1 MKNIILIAILCLCS
15 ITTFAIETVEL
26 PLPKSDKIVVK
37 FMFQNGSI
45 CDGPDEKGITAL
57 TASLMAEG
65 GTGTYTS
72 SGIKDIT
79 YPWAARW
86 NVTVDKEVSVFTFEF
101 HKDHAEKIMPF
112 MMGLITK
119 PSLTEADFNRI
130 KSNQEN
136 FVNQVIRAS
145 SDEEFSKMGLED
157 FLFRSTNYQTMVEGT
172 TSGLDKI
179 SLTKVQAHFK
189 DYFAKSNLTIGIA
202 GNYSP
207 NYLTQ
212 IKESC
217 SSLSEKSKDLPDF
230 RVSPITLGINV
241 EIITK
246 ENALG
251 SAIFT
256 GFPLA
261 VTRKDDVF
269 AALMVANSWL
279 GEHRKSYSR
288 LYKKIREERSMNY
301 GDYSYI
307 EWYENG
313 GQNMLP
319 QPGYPR
325 STNYFSIWIRP
336 VQTAEALK
344 KQYPELGNISV
355 GHAHFALRMALKE
368 MQTFIDNGMS
378 NEDFELTRKFLL
390 SYTKLYIQTPAKQLG
405 FLMDSKFYGRNDY
418 IKDLET
424 LLNKVT
430 VDDVN
435 RAMKKH
441 WQTQNMQVTI
451 VTDDSEA
458 EALKESLMRNQVSP
472 MTYSDAL
479 KATLPDYLLSEDDE
493 VAKYKLNVTNVEIVK
508 SDSMFR

>member
-1 MKNIILIAILCLCS
+1 MKNILLISILFVFS
-15 ITTFAIETVEL
+15 ISSYAIETVEL

-37 FMFQNGSI
+37 FMFRNGSI
-45 CDGPDEKGITAL
+45 CDGPNEKGITAL

-86 NVTVDKEVSVFTFEF
+86 SVTVDKEVSVFTFEF
-101 HKDHAEKIMPF
+101 HKDHAEKIIPIMI
-112 MMGLITK
+112 GLIAN
-119 PSLTEADFNRI
+119 PSLSDGDFNRI
-130 KSNQEN
+130 KSNQAN
-136 FVNQVIRAS
+136 YVNQVIRAS

-157 FLFRSTNYQTMVEGT
+157 LLFRNTTYQTMVEGT
-172 TSGLDKI
+172 TNGLDKI
-179 SLTKVQAHFK
+179 ILEKVKAHYK

-202 GNYSP
+202 GSYAP
-207 NYLTQ
+207 KYLMR
-212 IKESC
+212 IKEAC
-217 SSLSEKSKDLPDF
+217 APLTEMSKPLPQF
-230 RVSPITLGINV
+230 GIPQVNPGINV

-256 GFPLA
+256 GFPLPL
-261 VTRKDDVF
+261 TRKDDDFV
-269 AALMVANSWL
+269 ALMVANSWL

-319 QPGYPR
+319 PPGYPR
-325 STNYFSIWIRP
+325 SNNYFSLWIRP
-336 VQTAEALK
+336 VQTAEALR
-344 KQYPELGNISV
+344 KQYPELSDITV

-368 MQTFIDNGMS
+368 MQTFIDKGMS
-378 NEDFELTRKFLL
+378 NEDFELTRKFLF
-390 SYTKLYIQTPAKQLG
+390 SYTKLYIQTPSRQLG
-405 FLMDSKFYGRNDY
+405 YLMDSKFYGRNDY
-418 IKDLET
+418 VKELET
-424 LLNKVT
+424 LLKNVT

-435 RAMKKH
+435 KVMKKY
-441 WQTQNMQVTI
+441 WQTKNMQVTI

-458 EALKESLMRNQVSP
+458 DALKESLINNQISP

-479 KATLPDYLLSEDDE
+479 KATLPDKLLTEDDE
-493 VAKYKLNVTNVEIVK
+493 VSKYKINVTRVVIVK
-508 SDSMFR
+508 SDVMFR

>member
-1 MKNIILIAILCLCS
+1 MYS
-15 ITTFAIETVEL
+15 FTTYAIETVEL

-37 FMFQNGSI
+37 FMFRNGSI
-45 CDGPDEKGITAL
+45 CDGPVEKGITAL

-65 GTGTYTS
+65 GTGTYS
-72 SGIKDIT
+72 STGIKDLT

-86 NVTVDKEVSVFTFEF
+86 CVSVDKEVSVFTFEF
-101 HKDHAEKIMPF
+101 HKDHAEKIIPIMI
-112 MMGLITK
+112 GLITN
-119 PSLTEADFNRI
+119 PSLSDNDFNRI

-136 FVNQVIRAS
+136 YVNQVIRAS

-157 FLFRSTNYQTMVEGT
+157 LLFRNTTYQSMVDGT
-172 TSGLDKI
+172 TNG
-179 SLTKVQAHFK
+179 LTKITLERVKAHYK
-189 DYFAKSNLTIGIA
+189 NYFAKSNLTIGIA
-202 GNYSP
+202 GSYSP
-207 NYLTQ
+207 KYLMQ
-212 IKESC
+212 IVEACKP
-217 SSLSEKSKDLPDF
+217 LSETSKPLPEF
-230 RVSPITLGINV
+230 GISQNVPGINV

-256 GFPLA
+256 GFPLPL
-261 VTRKDDVF
+261 TRKDDDF

-288 LYKKIREERSMNY
+288 LYKKIREQRSMNY

-319 QPGYPR
+319 QPGVPR
-325 STNYFSIWIRP
+325 STNYFSIWLRP
-336 VQTAEALK
+336 VQTAEALR
-344 KQYPELGNISV
+344 KQYPELGDITV

-368 MQTFIDNGMS
+368 MQTFIDNGIS
-378 NEDFELTRKFLL
+378 SEDFELTRKFLM
-390 SYTKLYIQTPAKQLG
+390 SYTKLYTQTPSKQLG

-418 IKDLET
+418 INELDE
-424 LLNKVT
+424 LLGKVT
-430 VDDVN
+430 AADVN
-435 RAMKKH
+435 RVMKRY

-458 EALKESLMRNQVSP
+458 EALKESLMSNKVSP
-472 MTYSDAL
+472 MSYSDAL
-479 KATLPDYLLSEDDE
+479 KATLPQELLKEDDE
-493 VAKYKLNVTNVEIVK
+493 VSKYKINVTRVQIVK
-508 SDSMFR
+508 ADSMFR